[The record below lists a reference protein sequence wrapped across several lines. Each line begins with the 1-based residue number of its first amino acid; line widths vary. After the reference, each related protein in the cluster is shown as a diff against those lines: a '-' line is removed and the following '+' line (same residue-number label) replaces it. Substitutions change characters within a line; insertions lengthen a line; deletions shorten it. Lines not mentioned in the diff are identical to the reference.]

1 MKFSKY
7 LKDNYLIILLFI
19 VIIAIIDLMLVSF
32 KTNNQAIIGVIVTEV
47 LGFILYLIYD
57 FYRRRKFYDKFIND
71 LELLDKKYLITEM
84 IERPNFY
91 EGEILYDALYEI
103 DKSMAEKIKEY
114 SLNIQDFKEYI
125 EMWIHE
131 AKLPLASL
139 NLIVHNHKELSDKK
153 ITEQLKRLDDN
164 IEQVLYY
171 VRSENA
177 EKDYLIKETEITK
190 VISNVAIK
198 NKDILLENNIDFEV
212 VEVENTKVLTDS
224 KWLEFIVNQIVSNSI
239 KYIRDNVEHLIKIST
254 EENSKNVILK
264 IYDNGIGISKS
275 DIPKVFDKTF
285 TGNNGRKIKTTTG
298 MGLYISKQLC
308 KKLGHKITADSKE
321 NEYTEISILFNKNN
335 FLNVAK

>member
-57 FYRRRKFYDKFIND
+57 FYRRKKFYDKFIND

-285 TGNNGRKIKTTTG
+285 TENNGRKIKTTTG

>member
-1 MKFSKY
+1 MKLSKY
-7 LKDNYLIILLFI
+7 LKTNYLIILLFI
-19 VIIAIIDLMLVSF
+19 VIIAIIDLMLISF
-32 KTNNQAIIGVIVTEV
+32 KTNSQAVIGVSVTAIV
-47 LGFILYLIYD
+47 GFILFIIYD
-57 FYRRRKFYDKFIND
+57 FCRRKKFYDKFLND
-71 LELLDKKYLITEM
+71 LDLLDQKYLITEM
-84 IERPNFY
+84 LEKPNFY
-91 EGEILYDALYEI
+91 EGQILYDAIYEI

-114 SLNIQDFKEYI
+114 SLSIADFKEYI

-131 AKLPLASL
+131 VKLPLASL

-153 ITEQLKRLDDN
+153 ITEQLKRLDDD

-177 EKDYLIKETEITK
+177 EKDYLIKETELNK
-190 VISNVAIK
+190 VISNVAMK
-198 NKDILLENNIDFEV
+198 NKDILLENNINFEV
-212 VEVENTKVLTDS
+212 DVENKKVLTDS

-239 KYIRDNVEHLIKIST
+239 KYIRNDVEHLIKITT
-254 EENSKNVILK
+254 EENNKNVILK

-285 TGNNGRKIKTTTG
+285 TGNNGRKIETSTG

-308 KKLGHKITADSKE
+308 KKLGHKITVDSKE
-321 NEYTEISILFNKNN
+321 NEYTEVSILFNKND

>member
-57 FYRRRKFYDKFIND
+57 FYRRKKFYDKFIND

>member
-7 LKDNYLIILLFI
+7 LKNNYLIILLFI

-32 KTNNQAIIGVIVTEV
+32 KTNNQAIVGVTFTGV

-57 FYRRRKFYDKFIND
+57 FYRRKKFYDKFIND
-71 LELLDKKYLITEM
+71 LDLLDKKYLITEM
-84 IERPNFY
+84 IEKPNFY

-103 DKSMAEKIKEY
+103 DKSMLDNIKEY

-153 ITEQLKRLDDN
+153 ITEQLKRLDDD

-177 EKDYLIKETEITK
+177 EQDYLITDCSLNKI
-190 VISNVAIK
+190 ISNVALR
-198 NKDILLENNIDFEV
+198 NKDIIFREKINLF
-212 VEVENTKVLTDS
+212 VENVDYTVLTDS
-224 KWLEFIVNQIVSNSI
+224 KWLEFILNQIINNSI
-239 KYIRDNVEHLIKIST
+239 KYKKEQSSYIKISAQADNDKT
-254 EENSKNVILK
+254 IL
-264 IYDNGIGISKS
+264 IIEDNGIGISAS
-275 DIPKVFDKTF
+275 DLPKVFNKSF
-285 TGNNGRKIKTTTG
+285 TGKNGRIRKKATG
-298 MGLYISKQLC
+298 MGLFIVKNLC
-308 KKLGHKITADSKE
+308 DKLGHKIEVKSKE
-321 NEYTEISILFNKNN
+321 NKYTKIYIIFPKNRFYEEIR
-335 FLNVAK
+335 